1 MLVEIEP
8 LRFHPRRINGRKF
21 DANVPLSIL
30 HNLAHFV
37 LCMPF
42 QNDFQSLQPRC
53 LQGSVQSHTIRGV
66 SRRIE
71 GERRSSYSLQASQRQ
86 AAWFRQAHP
95 RITWDDRFDAAD
107 ISVGLRCSILDV
119 LISMLMSLRNLPRFF
134 LTASASSN
142 RRGGLPRRSGIV
154 SSAHRILRIF
164 WPDCY
169 SRPPHCLR
177 LRPYR
182 RCTGSAR
189 GMEQEAGP
197 FWGSSNWYGPRQ

>member
-1 MLVEIEP
+1 MIDTFLGSLPWIFPTIFQDRPRDVVKSIRVLLDVHPILSSPCRNPFPRVACQLRSNILVEIEP

-107 ISVGLRCSILDV
+107 ISVGLRCSILNV
-119 LISMLMSLRNLPRFF
+119 LISMFVSLRNLPR
-134 LTASASSN
+134 
-142 RRGGLPRRSGIV
+142 
-154 SSAHRILRIF
+154 
-164 WPDCY
+164 
-169 SRPPHCLR
+169 
-177 LRPYR
+177 
-182 RCTGSAR
+182 
-189 GMEQEAGP
+189 
-197 FWGSSNWYGPRQ
+197 